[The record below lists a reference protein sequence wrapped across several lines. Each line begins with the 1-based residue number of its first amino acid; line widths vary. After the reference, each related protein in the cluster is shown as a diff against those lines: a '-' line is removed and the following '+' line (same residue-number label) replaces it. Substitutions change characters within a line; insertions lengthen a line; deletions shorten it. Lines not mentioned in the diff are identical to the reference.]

1 MSIYKKILEIRAS
14 EELYKVKKS
23 GENKFAGFM
32 YFELSDFLPTVNKLE
47 KELGLVSYFN
57 LNEAQA
63 TLTVIDVEKNE
74 QLVFTSP
81 VAEANMKGAL
91 EIQKLGSVHTYLKR
105 YLYLNYLNLT
115 EADTV
120 DSLDQKAKLDTPKE
134 TKKDDEARKKLLD
147 ELTVLLYEN
156 AERKEAMLGHY
167 GVKNVEELTTAQ
179 VKQAITV
186 LKK

>member
-63 TLTVIDVEKNE
+63 T
-74 QLVFTSP
+74 
-81 VAEANMKGAL
+81 
-91 EIQKLGSVHTYLKR
+91 
-105 YLYLNYLNLT
+105 
-115 EADTV
+115 
-120 DSLDQKAKLDTPKE
+120 
-134 TKKDDEARKKLLD
+134 
-147 ELTVLLYEN
+147 
-156 AERKEAMLGHY
+156 
-167 GVKNVEELTTAQ
+167 
-179 VKQAITV
+179 
-186 LKK
+186 